1 MKVYTCTMYSGET
14 LNDFVLG
21 VFSTH
26 EKAEKQA
33 KTWMD
38 GIGQMYEEVD
48 RTNDPSQTTIYYQTI
63 GDCTNYSAL
72 IEEFTLDEMSY

>member
-1 MKVYTCTMYSGET
+1 MKVYTCTMYSGAT

-21 VFSTH
+21 VFSTY
-26 EKAEKQA
+26 EKAEQQA

-38 GIGQMYEEVD
+38 GIGQMYEEID
-48 RTNDPSQTTIYYQTI
+48 RANDPSQTTIYYQTI
-63 GDCTNYSAL
+63 TNFTNYSAL